1 MNWNILVVR
10 GKESKSDFCS
20 SGEWNGSS
28 LNCENGVVGEL
39 YKCCVVR
46 WSSRECCIL
55 DGESLVVES
64 IISLCFDLSS
74 MGYEEF
80 CVN

>member
-28 LNCENGVVGEL
+28 LNCENGVVGE
-39 YKCCVVR
+39 
-46 WSSRECCIL
+46 
-55 DGESLVVES
+55 
-64 IISLCFDLSS
+64 
-74 MGYEEF
+74 
-80 CVN
+80 